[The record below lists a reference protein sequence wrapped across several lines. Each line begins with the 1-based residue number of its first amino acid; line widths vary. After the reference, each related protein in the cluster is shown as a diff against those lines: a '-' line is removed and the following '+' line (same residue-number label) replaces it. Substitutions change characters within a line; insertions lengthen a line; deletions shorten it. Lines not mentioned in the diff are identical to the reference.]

1 MNPIHDLATY
11 REIPLP
17 TQVLLDVLKDY
28 RRPYDKLME
37 LVQQGFLVQLRR
49 GLYHTSGLV
58 SPQIPEPFCI
68 ANHLYGPSYVSQDAA
83 LAYWGLIPE
92 RVYTVSSVT
101 TKPSK
106 EFRIPTGTYTY
117 THLSSP
123 YYSFGIQS
131 LAVTARQTILIA
143 SPEKALCDKIVM
155 TSGVNLRSRKQALAF
170 LLEDLRLDSEKL
182 QGLDLEIIKS
192 WLPSCPKRNSIQ
204 FVINAIEAL

>member
-1 MNPIHDLATY
+1 MNPIQNLATY
-11 REIPLP
+11 SEIPLT
-17 TQVLLDVLKDY
+17 TQILLDILKDY

-37 LVQQGFLVQLRR
+37 LVNQGFLVQLRR

-101 TKPSK
+101 TNPSK
-106 EFRIPTGTYTY
+106 EFRITGTYTY

-131 LAVTARQTILIA
+131 LALTPRQTILIA
-143 SPEKALCDKIVM
+143 SPEKALCDKIVT
-155 TSGVNLRSRKQALAF
+155 TSGVNLRSKKQALAF

-182 QGLDLEIIKS
+182 QGLDLGSINS

-204 FVINAIEAL
+204 FVISVIEAS

>member
-1 MNPIHDLATY
+1 MDYRMELSQYSDQPIS
-11 REIPLP
+11 
-17 TQVLLDVLKDY
+17 TQVLLGLLRGY
-28 RRPYDKLME
+28 SRPYDKIME
-37 LVQQGFLVQLRR
+37 MVNQGILVQLRR
-49 GLYHTSGLV
+49 GLYMTSPLV
-58 SPQIPEPFCI
+58 SKITPEPFLI
-68 ANHLYGPSYVSQDAA
+68 ANHLYGPSYISLDSA
-83 LAYWGLIPE
+83 LFHWGLIPE

-101 TKPSK
+101 TNPSK
-106 EFRIPTGTYTY
+106 EFRIPTGTFTY
-117 THLSSP
+117 THLPSP
-123 YYSFGIQS
+123 YYSFGIKS

-204 FVINAIEAL
+204 FVINAIEVL